1 MKKSQLRKIIRESI
15 KQLMTEQTGQMG
27 NFQGSTEVIPCTL
40 SGGIRPIEWAWT
52 IVAWQPWSYNQ
63 PGKIDISG
71 CYRVEDTNG
80 NLITSHHSATSNVKV
95 NGLGA
100 DPNAWYILGNY
111 STSPTPCSN
120 PIATITMHTGGIT
133 QVPGFPMAFPPGQ
146 GCTPNFSGPVI
157 QCKKNPVHWKFG
169 GTCEEVTSSSPSG
182 IPGNPG
188 WTSIKPTSSRFFN
201 TMYDCK
207 LSDCEQG
214 LGQGTSLGSGGGKD
228 PITPLTTDP
237 QSIMADPE
245 ITDPQIDRMQNLAK
259 IKKER

>member
-1 MKKSQLRKIIRESI
+1 MKKYQLKNIIRESV
-15 KQLMTEQTGQMG
+15 KGLMTEQTGQMG

-52 IVAWQPWSYNQ
+52 IAGWQPWSYNQ
-63 PGKIDISG
+63 PGKIDING
-71 CYRVEDTNG
+71 CYRLEDNNG
-80 NLITSHHSATSNVKV
+80 NLITSPGFSHPVTSNVKV

-111 STSPTPCSN
+111 NTMQTSCPN
-120 PIATITMHTGGIT
+120 PIATITIHTGGIT
-133 QVPGFPMAFPPGQ
+133 QGLGLPIAFPPGQ

-169 GTCEEVTSSSPSG
+169 GTCQEVTSSSPSG
-182 IPGNPG
+182 ISGNPG
-188 WTSIKPTSSRFFN
+188 WTSIKPTSSKFFN

-214 LGQGTSLGSGGGKD
+214 LSSDDGGGKD
-228 PITPLTTDP
+228 PITPFTTDP

-245 ITDPQIDRMQNLAK
+245 ITDPQIDRMQKIAN